1 MLRSSKPL
9 KKEKMIKPESPVS
22 VKPSR
27 ETVVLWRRVMA
38 KEKQIFYCTNCGN
51 ESSRWLG
58 QCPFCKEWNTF
69 TEEKVST
76 KSKTSGKSKPL
87 SERARA
93 VSIKNVSSSE
103 ETRIMTRIGELDRVL
118 GGGIVKGSLV
128 LVGGDP
134 GIGKSTLLLEMC
146 KNLVETD
153 VKVLYVSGEESV
165 SQIKSR
171 AVRLGITKGSK
182 AEDTLMLLSDNELEN
197 IESQIESLEAE
208 VVIID
213 SIQTIMSGDIDNAPG
228 TVSQVR
234 EVTSRL
240 LQVAKQKNA
249 AVFIVGHVTK
259 EGTVAGPRT
268 LEHMVDSVLY
278 FEGDESGGFR
288 ILRANKNRFGSTNEI
303 GVFNMTDTGLEE
315 VTNPSEFFLSG
326 RPSEASGSVVVCTV
340 EGTRALLVEIQALC
354 TDSNFNMARRT
365 SVGLDYNRVN
375 LLIAVLE
382 KRGGI
387 NLSGCDCYVNIAGGM
402 KLNDPSADLGVVCAI
417 ASSFRDR
424 AVDDK
429 TVILGEIGLAGEIR
443 GVRNVVQR
451 VKEAEKLGYNK
462 IIVPRSNKNKELDKM
477 NVEITYVSS
486 VREALDV
493 I

>member
-1 MLRSSKPL
+1 
-9 KKEKMIKPESPVS
+9 
-22 VKPSR
+22 
-27 ETVVLWRRVMA
+27 MA
-38 KEKQIFYCTNCGN
+38 KEKQVFFCKECGY

-58 QCPFCKEWNTF
+58 QCPGCRQWNTF
-69 TEEKVST
+69 VEEKVT
-76 KSKTSGKSKPL
+76 VKSKSSSKTISV
-87 SERARA
+87 SERPKATN
-93 VSIKNVSSSE
+93 IKNVSSSE

-146 KNLVETD
+146 KNLVETGTR
-153 VKVLYVSGEESV
+153 VLYVSGEESV

-171 AVRLGITKGSK
+171 AVRLGITSGTVM
-182 AEDTLMLLSDNELEN
+182 EERLMLLSDNDIDN
-197 IESQIESLEAE
+197 IESQIDDLSAE
-208 VVIID
+208 VVVID

-228 TVSQVR
+228 TVTQVR

-240 LQVAKQKNA
+240 LQIAKQKDA

-288 ILRANKNRFGSTNEI
+288 LLRANKNRFGSTNEI
-303 GVFNMTDTGLEE
+303 GVFNMVDSGLEE
-315 VTNPSEFFLSG
+315 VSNPSEFFLSG
-326 RPSEASGSVVVCTV
+326 RPENASGSVVVCTV

-354 TDSNFNMARRT
+354 ADSNYNLPRRT
-365 SVGLDYNRVN
+365 SVGLDYNRIN
-375 LLIAVLE
+375 MLIAVLE

-387 NLSGCDCYVNIAGGM
+387 SLSGCDCYVNIAGGM
-402 KLNDPSADLGVVCAI
+402 KLSDPSTDLGVALAI

-424 AVDDK
+424 PFDGH
-429 TVILGEIGLAGEIR
+429 TVIIGEIGLAGEIR
-443 GVRNVVQR
+443 GVRNITQR
-451 VKEAEKLGYNK
+451 VKEAVKLGYNRL
-462 IIVPRSNKNKELDKM
+462 IIPKSNKSKELEGLGA
-477 NVEITYVSS
+477 EIIYVSNIH
-486 VREALDV
+486 EALGLE
-493 I
+493 

>member
-1 MLRSSKPL
+1 
-9 KKEKMIKPESPVS
+9 
-22 VKPSR
+22 
-27 ETVVLWRRVMA
+27 MA
-38 KEKQIFYCTNCGN
+38 KEKQVFFCKECGY

-58 QCPFCKEWNTF
+58 QCPGCRAWNSF
-69 TEEKVST
+69 VEEKVT
-76 KSKTSGKSKPL
+76 VKPKSAGKTIPVSQRPK
-87 SERARA
+87 AT
-93 VSIKNVSSSE
+93 SIKNVSSSE
-103 ETRIMTRIGELDRVL
+103 ESRILTRIGELDRVL

-153 VKVLYVSGEESV
+153 TRVLYVSGEESV

-171 AVRLGITKGSK
+171 AVRLGITAGTVMEEK
-182 AEDTLMLLSDNELEN
+182 LMLLSDNDIDN
-197 IESQIESLEAE
+197 IEEQIDELKAE

-213 SIQTIMSGDIDNAPG
+213 SIQTIMSSDIDNAPG
-228 TVSQVR
+228 TVTQVR
-234 EVTSRL
+234 EVTARL
-240 LQVAKQKNA
+240 LQIAKQKDA

-288 ILRANKNRFGSTNEI
+288 LLRANKNRFGSTNEI
-303 GVFNMTDTGLEE
+303 GVFNMVDSGLEE

-326 RPSEASGSVVVCTV
+326 RPVDASGSVVVCTV
-340 EGTRALLVEIQALC
+340 EGTRALLVELQALC
-354 TDSNFNMARRT
+354 TDSSFNMPRRT
-365 SVGLDYNRVN
+365 SVGIDYNRVN
-375 LLIAVLE
+375 MLIAVLE

-387 NLSGCDCYVNIAGGM
+387 SLSGCDCYVNIAGGM
-402 KLNDPSADLGVVCAI
+402 KLSDPSADLGVLMAI

-424 AVDDK
+424 PVDAH
-429 TVILGEIGLAGEIR
+429 TVIIGEIGLAGEIR
-443 GVRNVVQR
+443 GVRNITQR
-451 VKEAEKLGYNK
+451 IKEATKLGYK
-462 IIVPRSNKNKELDKM
+462 KLIVPRSNQSKELDKM
-477 NVEITYVSS
+477 DADIRYVSNI
-486 VREALDV
+486 REALDE